1 MITMYQSTIKIA
13 LQIVL
18 LISLT
23 SCYTGT
29 RTVNSSFDDKEAL
42 YDLDS
47 LVQTDISKKNKG
59 LLILSFSGGGTR
71 AAALSYG
78 VLKQLRDTEYQDE
91 AGSTHRFL
99 DDVDIISSVS
109 GGSFTA
115 AYYGLFGDQIFDEFE
130 TIFLRKNVQS
140 DLIGRVLN
148 PFNWFGLI
156 SNYFDRTSLA
166 VDYYDKNIFK
176 EKTFADLYQR
186 QGPEILIN
194 ATDLSAGARINFNQ
208 IMFTALCSDIL
219 KLKIAYAVAASS
231 AVPVLF
237 SPVSLKNFDDCTIK
251 HPGWFVEF
259 EQKKNKTNREIELLN
274 SVQKYFDKNDTQY
287 LHLVDGGIS
296 DNLGLRSIYEA
307 MTLRGGI
314 KNTLRMAK
322 IEKPEYLAIVVV
334 NAEILPLRPMS
345 KSEKSPS
352 TSQVMNAV
360 TSIQIQRYNAESI
373 TLIDQS
379 LKQWADDLSDG
390 DYKPRTYLIQL
401 GYKHVVDEKVRKIF
415 QNAPTSFALKKEEV
429 DKFISAGQTLLENSP
444 EYLNLVEFIR
454 QR

>member
-1 MITMYQSTIKIA
+1 MFQAVIKLAI
-13 LQIVL
+13 QVVL
-18 LISLT
+18 LISLA
-23 SCYTGT
+23 SCYTGA

-42 YDLDS
+42 YGLDS
-47 LVQTDISKKNKG
+47 MVRTDINKKNKG

-91 AGSTHRFL
+91 AGATNRLL

-115 AYYGLFGDQIFDEFE
+115 AYYGLFGDQIFNEFE

-156 SNYFDRTSLA
+156 SNSFDRTSLA

-208 IMFTALCSDIL
+208 NVFTALCSDIL

-237 SPVSLKNFDDCTIK
+237 PPVPLRNFDDCKIDL
-251 HPGWFVEF
+251 PPWFKEF
-259 EQKKNKTNREIELLN
+259 VQKENKTNREIELLN
-274 SVQKYFDKNDTQY
+274 TVQKYFDKNDTQY

-296 DNLGLRSIYEA
+296 DNLGLRSIFEA
-307 MTLRGGI
+307 VTLRGGI
-314 KNTLRMAK
+314 KNTLRLAK

-334 NAEILPLRPMS
+334 NAEKLPLRPMS

-390 DYKPRTYLIQL
+390 DYNPRTYLIQL
-401 GYKHVVDEKVRKIF
+401 DYKHVVDEKKRKIF
-415 QNAPTSFALKKEEV
+415 QNAPTSFTLEKDEV
-429 DKFISAGQTLLENSP
+429 DNFINVGQTLLKNSP
-444 EYLNLVEFIR
+444 EYQNMVKFIR
-454 QR
+454 HR